1 VISTRP
7 KLQKLSPPR
16 GIQKLQLGSARADG
30 AEAVVELTGTD
41 AREVG
46 LKVRSLNPTDPTKRR
61 VFARLSIAVGNALQI
76 GGILA
81 AYFALRTSRFAH
93 SSATAVITPMVKKLI
108 FASEQG
114 KFPRPKAHA
123 ASRSL
128 YFSRPPSRSLQR
140 TIPLSSFKC
149 GQVCR
154 RASVVRS

>member
-46 LKVRSLNPTDPTKRR
+46 LKARSLNPTATTKRR

-81 AYFALRTSRFAH
+81 AYFALRTSRLAH
-93 SSATAVITPMVKKLI
+93 SSATAVITMFLAWVL
-108 FASEQG
+108 
-114 KFPRPKAHA
+114 
-123 ASRSL
+123 L
-128 YFSRPPSRSLQR
+128 YFSSHAIAHWLVGRVVGIRFLGCVA
-140 TIPLSSFKC
+140 TF
-149 GQVCR
+149 
-154 RASVVRS
+154 RAAGW